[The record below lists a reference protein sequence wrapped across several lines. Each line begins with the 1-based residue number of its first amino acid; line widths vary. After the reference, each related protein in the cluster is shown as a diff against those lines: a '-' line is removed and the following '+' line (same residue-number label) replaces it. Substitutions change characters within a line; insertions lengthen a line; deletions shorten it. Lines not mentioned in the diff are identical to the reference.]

1 MNLSTSIAL
10 LLPAL
15 VGGTAVVLTADDL
28 YGIYERANAK
38 AAEVQTRNDAQ
49 LLEAAQL
56 MYEAST
62 GKRNASVEELV
73 AAGYL
78 KPEFLTRERVSA
90 GTPLPT
96 SE

>member
-1 MNLSTSIAL
+1 MNLSSSLAL

-28 YGIYERANAK
+28 YGIYARATAK

-49 LLEAAQL
+49 TIEAAQL

-62 GKRNASVEELV
+62 GKHNASAEELV

-78 KPEFLTRERVSA
+78 KPEFLTRESVKPA
-90 GTPLPT
+90 TPLPT